1 MHRSVAGAD
10 RVTDRL
16 SSLDVSF
23 LYLEGRTTPMHVGG
37 LLVFQPPDQPE
48 SDQLRGEPDGRS
60 AVFDYERLVELIEQR
75 IALVPRYRQKIRTVP
90 GHLANPVWVDD
101 PEFDISFHVRRSAL
115 PKPGSDQQL
124 REFCARIQSRPL
136 DRHRPLWEIYL
147 VEGLRDN
154 RIAIITKTHHAM
166 VDGVSAIEIGQV
178 ILDASGQARQMPD
191 DLWMPEPEPSSLNL
205 LSDAVCHLVHR
216 PSALLDTLRLGA
228 NDFRA
233 TTSQV
238 LRVVGGLA
246 SAARLAIRAA
256 PDSPL
261 NAQIGQQRRYG
272 TAITSLS
279 DYKRVRAQHSDT
291 GTRTTINDV
300 VLATV
305 AGALRGWL
313 LFRGESVTPSTTV
326 RAMVPVSV
334 RSDSEIGALGNRI
347 SAVLVDLPVGEPNPV
362 LRLAQISYAMRA
374 HKESGQSVGADA
386 LVALSGFAPPTL
398 HALGARAAN
407 GLTRRLFNLVVTNVP
422 GPQYPLY
429 AAGAPLLE
437 IYPVVPLAEGQAVS
451 VGLTSYNG
459 GVYYG
464 LNADRDAMPDVDV
477 LAALIEESL
486 AELLAASDT
495 MAAHRENGS
504 APGSPVVPGSH
515 RVPASTRRSAD
526 ATGPGVSGETES
538 TQHEAPQPGTPPLD
552 VSSDAQA
559 SRSAT
564 PDEVDQPSAAST
576 RGKVVL
582 SRSPS
587 AGGGATPVH
596 GDGAGAQSA
605 RSSRGGA
612 TAGAARKRSGNRQT
626 GGSQGTATAA
636 DRSTDLGPAAERPND
651 PGTAADRATSADT
664 ARDDAV
670 TAGSA
675 GDHVASAGMTAD
687 HAASADTTDH
697 AASADTAADHAASAD
712 TTSDGSTK
720 APDLS
725 AKDDA

>member
-1 MHRSVAGAD
+1 
-10 RVTDRL
+10 
-16 SSLDVSF
+16 
-23 LYLEGRTTPMHVGG
+23 MHVGG

-48 SDQLRGEPDGRS
+48 SDQLHGEPDGRS

-233 TTSQV
+233 TTGQV

-279 DYKRVRAQHSDT
+279 DYKRVRGQQSDT

-429 AAGAPLLE
+429 AAGARLLE

-451 VGLTSYNG
+451 IGLTSYNG

-504 APGSPVVPGSH
+504 ASVSPVVPGSH
-515 RVPASTRRSAD
+515 RVAASTRRSAD
-526 ATGPGVSGETES
+526 ATGPGVSSEAES
-538 TQHEAPQPGTPPLD
+538 TQHKAPLPGTPPLD
-552 VSSDAQA
+552 VSSEAQA
-559 SRSAT
+559 ARSAT
-564 PDEVDQPSAAST
+564 PDELAPPSTAST

-587 AGGGATPVH
+587 AGGGARPVH

-605 RSSRGGA
+605 RSSRGRA

-626 GGSQGTATAA
+626 GGSSGTATAA
-636 DRSTDLGPAAERPND
+636 DRSTDLGTAAERPND
-651 PGTAADRATSADT
+651 PDTAADRATSAGT
-664 ARDDAV
+664 ASDDAV

-675 GDHVASAGMTAD
+675 GDHVASAGTTAN
-687 HAASADTTDH
+687 
-697 AASADTAADHAASAD
+697 HAASAD
-712 TTSDGSTK
+712 TTSDHAGSADTTSDCSTK
-720 APDLS
+720 ASDLS